1 MASPY
6 RNNHLMD
13 LVCVCVVC
21 SAWFGEN
28 KCQRRERERR
38 VCVCVCVNS
47 KAVASVVNSWQ
58 LFCP

>member
-1 MASPY
+1 MP
-6 RNNHLMD
+6 
-13 LVCVCVVC
+13 
-21 SAWFGEN
+21 E
-28 KCQRRERERR
+28 EREGEKS